1 MYQFSTWDNY
11 HKVVEHI
18 FYWLVLKKNILQEA
32 VLRQI
37 CNVKNVAQVFDI
49 HYTKHISCV
58 SWIIATRSHDSS
70 VDDYTELKPCCFSM
84 FSWAWKALDDS
95 RTRGMPQ
102 KCSFRWTENS
112 SQSGSLHSD
121 KKDVSRVGLW
131 WLNFDEWFLNAG
143 KWVWIIVFGIC
154 EKIIITIN
162 LIYFIW
168 YWVDMYTRKYTYSN
182 LLC

>member
-1 MYQFSTWDNY
+1 MLLRCLTFIIRNISHVCPELSQL
-11 HKVVEHI
+11 VVMI
-18 FYWLVLKKNILQEA
+18 PVLMTTLSWNH
-32 VLRQI
+32 V
-37 CNVKNVAQVFDI
+37 VF
-49 HYTKHISCV
+49 
-58 SWIIATRSHDSS
+58 
-70 VDDYTELKPCCFSM
+70 PC

-143 KWVWIIVFGIC
+143 KWIWIIVFGIY

-162 LIYFIW
+162 SIYFIW

>member
-18 FYWLVLKKNILQEA
+18 FYWLVFKKKYILQEA

-58 SWIIATRSHDSS
+58 SWIIATRHDSS

-84 FSWAWKALDDS
+84 FFLSMKSSGWFQDTGYASEMQLSMNRKFIAV
-95 RTRGMPQ
+95 GI
-102 KCSFRWTENS
+102 S
-112 SQSGSLHSD
+112 SQRQKGCFPRWAMVA
-121 KKDVSRVGLW
+121 KLW
-131 WLNFDEWFLNAG
+131 WMVPECRKMNLNNCFW
-143 KWVWIIVFGIC
+143 
-154 EKIIITIN
+154 N
-162 LIYFIW
+162 LWKNNNY
-168 YWVDMYTRKYTYSN
+168 Y
-182 LLC
+182 